1 MSDLTPHLILCTTAR
16 LSRGLKLHH
25 QQQLSLQQTQ
35 WQTLPVMTLQQ
46 WLNQLIQ
53 QGILA
58 GEVDLQTFPLIHLY
72 ATTEKMLWQQAI
84 QSCIQKHELAE
95 LFDVV
100 SLADAAVA
108 ANQLLIEWQVSDA
121 EFNTHFQSVE
131 TRQFLRWRQAFQALC
146 AQNNAM
152 ECARILALQV
162 DFLATTTLPLPS
174 KIELAGF
181 DRITPL
187 EQQLIAHLQA
197 KNVQVSLLE
206 NKQSAQKIEQV
217 ACDDCDAECRA
228 AVAWAKQIFT
238 QNPQA
243 NLAIITP
250 VLGNLRTKL
259 ADLLDDIFHPETL
272 HPSLYETPRIVD
284 FSIGAPLSEH
294 AMIATALRLLR
305 LASSSRS
312 TAQADLS
319 ALLLDNYWGAET
331 ELDARHLLD
340 AHMRKKLTRTVS
352 LQALTILAQ
361 KLAGTGLSNTP
372 TSSHALTQ
380 FLSHLT
386 FLQNTQTQWRGKNL
400 PSFWAAQFS
409 QLLTNVNWANTRS
422 LSSYEFQAQQSWLK
436 TLQHFAELDALTGP
450 ISAADAVH
458 KINQICTASM
468 FLPETTG
475 NPRLQLLGMLE
486 SSAIP
491 LDGAWVLGMND
502 QHWPPPARPNP
513 LLPVKLQRDLNMPNA
528 DTDIQAEFAQ
538 KVQQRLINSAS
549 NIVFSWARKEA
560 DRELRASPLLAD
572 LPFLDA
578 AISVN
583 TIAETLSTQSLSITS
598 LSPESLSENIASQST
613 IELPRMEMLDD
624 HIAPTITAAEKMRGG
639 SALFEAQAICPAW
652 LFYQYRLG
660 AKALQ
665 SPTDGLDSLERGN
678 LTHDV
683 LQQFWLTCKSAI
695 QLKALSETQLDAAIK
710 TAIDTAFDAAR
721 NIENVPKQ
729 ILQIEQQR
737 LQPLINTWL
746 QLEKQRADFTVEAC
760 EAEHKLIIEDLEIT
774 LRIDRIDALADGGL
788 VIIDYKTGSS
798 KPSHSSWADER
809 ITKPQIPLYAA
820 LVLEKERIIA
830 ACFAKVDLLEC
841 QFSGVSESD
850 ALPNIKPFSALSSSS
865 VFNEFADFE
874 TLILHWQN
882 SLTAI
887 AREIKMGVANV
898 RFEDE
903 TDLLYC
909 EVKPLLRLPERA
921 LQFEQQSS
929 QTNKAD

>member
-1 MSDLTPHLILCTTAR
+1 MPEITPHLILCTTAR
-16 LSRGLKLHH
+16 LSRGLQLHY
-25 QQQLSLQQTQ
+25 QQQLSQQQTQ
-35 WQTLPVMTLQQ
+35 WQTPQIMTLQQ
-46 WLNQLIQ
+46 WLSQLMQ

-58 GEVDLQTFPLIHLY
+58 GEVDLQTFPRVHLN
-72 ATTEKMLWQQAI
+72 AITEKMLWQQAI
-84 QSCIQKHELAE
+84 QSSIQKHELAE

-100 SLADAAVA
+100 SLADAAIA
-108 ANQLLIEWQVSDA
+108 ANQLLIEWQVDDA
-121 EFNTHFQSVE
+121 QLNAYFQSVE
-131 TRQFLRWRQAFQALC
+131 TRQFLRWRAAFQTLC
-146 AQNNAM
+146 AQNNAL

-162 DFLATTTLPLPS
+162 EFLSTTTLPLPS

-187 EQQLIAHLQA
+187 EQQLIANLQA
-197 KNVQVSLLE
+197 KNVQVTFLQHQQ
-206 NKQSAQKIEQV
+206 NAPHAVQIE
-217 ACDDCDAECRA
+217 CDDCDAECRA
-228 AVAWAKQIFT
+228 AVAWAKETFT

-250 VLGNLRTKL
+250 ILGNLRTKL

-272 HPSLYETPRIVD
+272 HPSLYETPRMVD

-294 AMIATALRLLR
+294 AMISTALRLLR
-305 LASSSRS
+305 LTSRARN

-319 ALLLDNYWGAET
+319 ALLQDNYWGAEN

-340 AHMRKKLTRTVS
+340 AQMRKKLTRTVS
-352 LQALTILAQ
+352 LQSLTILAQ
-361 KLAGTGLSNTP
+361 KLAGVELSN
-372 TSSHALTQ
+372 SSSSNHALAQ
-380 FLSHLT
+380 FLSHFT
-386 FLQNTQTQWRGKNL
+386 FLQNAQTQWRGKNP

-409 QLLTNVNWANTRS
+409 QLLANVNWANTRS
-422 LSSYEFQAQQSWLK
+422 LSSYEYQAQQSWLK
-436 TLQHFAELDALTGP
+436 NLQHFAELDVLTGP
-450 ISAADAVH
+450 ISATDAVNR
-458 KINQICTASM
+458 INQICAANM
-468 FLPETTG
+468 FLPETIG
-475 NPRLQLLGMLE
+475 SPRLQLLGMLE
-486 SSAIP
+486 TSAIP

-502 QHWPPPARPNP
+502 QNWPPPARPNP

-549 NIVFSWARKEA
+549 TIVFSWARKEA
-560 DRELRASPLLAD
+560 DRELRASPLLSD
-572 LPFLDA
+572 LPFLDSVK
-578 AISVN
+578 SVN
-583 TIAETLSTQSLSITS
+583 TIAETLSA
-598 LSPESLSENIASQST
+598 NMNSQLT
-613 IELPRMEMLDD
+613 TELLDD
-624 HIAPTITAAEKMRGG
+624 HIAPPITALEKLRGG
-639 SALFEAQAICPAW
+639 SALFEAQAVCPAW

-660 AKALQ
+660 AKALE

-678 LTHDV
+678 LTHEV
-683 LQQFWLTCKSAI
+683 LQQFWLKCKSAV
-695 QLKALSETQLDAAIK
+695 QLKSLPESQLEAAIK
-710 TAIDTAFDAAR
+710 TAIDSAFKAAR

-760 EAEHKLIIEDLEIT
+760 EADHKLIIEDLEIT
-774 LRIDRIDALADGGL
+774 LRIDRIDALTDGGL
-788 VIIDYKTGSS
+788 IIIDYKTGSS
-798 KPSHSSWADER
+798 KPSHSSWAEER

-820 LVLEKERIIA
+820 LVLKDQQALKDAQVTA
-830 ACFAKVDLLEC
+830 ACFAKVDPFEC

-850 ALPNIKPFSALSSSS
+850 ALPNIKPFNMLSSGS
-865 VFNEFADFE
+865 VFSEFADFE
-874 TLILHWQN
+874 ALILHWQN

-887 AREIKMGVANV
+887 AQEIKTGVANV

-921 LQFEQQSS
+921 LQFEQQTSL
-929 QTNKAD
+929 TKNK